1 MTGHDVVGSTRS
13 ELGECPVWD
22 GRIDRLW
29 WIDIEG
35 RSVHRIDPAD
45 EAVESRRLDGRPGSL
60 VLTDDPDVLLVAVE
74 HELVELA
81 WSTGAVSPRLTL
93 EPAGPGKRL
102 NDGRCDPAGRYWVG
116 SMDDPP
122 TELHGRGRLHRVDAG
137 PGGSLLASEHRTGVG
152 ISNGCAFAP
161 DGRTM
166 YWADTLRDT
175 VWAYDLDPDTG
186 DRRDER
192 VFLDFTGLPG
202 RPDGACVDADGC
214 YWVACVHGW
223 AVLRA
228 TPDGR
233 VDRIVDVPVEKPTM
247 PAFGGPALDTMF
259 LTSIDDDATGSAPD
273 DERLA
278 GRLLAFDVGT
288 TGLPEPRFGAVT

>member
-1 MTGHDVVGSTRS
+1 MIPYDVVGSVRS
-13 ELGECPVWD
+13 SLGECPIWD
-22 GRIDRLW
+22 GRIARLA

-35 RSVHRIDPAD
+35 RALHRVDLTD
-45 EAVESRRLDGRPGSL
+45 ETVESRPLDGRPGSM
-60 VLTDDPDVLLVAVE
+60 VLTADPDVVVVAVE
-74 HELVELA
+74 HELVEVV
-81 WSTGAVSPRLTL
+81 WSTGVVTPRLDL
-93 EPAGPGKRL
+93 EAAGPGKRL

-137 PGGSLLASEHRTGVG
+137 PDGSLAASEHRTGVG
-152 ISNGCAFAP
+152 IANGCAFAP
-161 DGRTM
+161 DGTVM

-186 DRRDER
+186 ERTNER
-192 VFLDFTGLPG
+192 VFLDFTTLPG

-214 YWVACVHGW
+214 YWVACVQGA

-228 TPDGR
+228 TPDGD
-233 VDRIVDVPVEKPTM
+233 VDRIVDLPVETPTM

-259 LTSIDDDATGSAPD
+259 LTSLRDGSGDHDDGG
-273 DERLA
+273 LA
-278 GRLLAFDVGT
+278 GWLLALDVGT
-288 TGLPEPRFGAVT
+288 TGLPEPRFGPPA